1 MFAKKLLTAPLQSRF
16 IHSSVMANA
25 RAARIGNPA
34 LFICDIQE
42 RFRTITYEFPK
53 LVSTSLKLLRASKP
67 LNIPIYVTTQN
78 TARLGPTVAE
88 FDEYLQPSNP
98 NLRINCDKTLFSMIT
113 PEVKEKLPNAASE
126 KPLDAIIVGLESHV
140 CVTQTALDLLS
151 LGHRVYIIA
160 DGVSSANAEE
170 RHVAL
175 ARLRDA
181 GAIVTTS
188 ESILFEIMGDSKIG
202 VFREISGLVKETGKE
217 TKGAL
222 EAFCSASKI

>member
-1 MFAKKLLTAPLQSRF
+1 
-16 IHSSVMANA
+16 
-25 RAARIGNPA
+25 
-34 LFICDIQE
+34 
-42 RFRTITYEFPK
+42 
-53 LVSTSLKLLRASKP
+53 
-67 LNIPIYVTTQN
+67 
-78 TARLGPTVAE
+78 
-88 FDEYLQPSNP
+88 
-98 NLRINCDKTLFSMIT
+98 MIT

-140 CVTQTALDLLS
+140 CVTQTVLDLLS

-202 VFREISGLVKETGKE
+202 VFREISGLFKETGKE
-217 TKGAL
+217 TKDAL
-222 EAFCSASKI
+222 EAFCSASKICCLLYTSPSPRDRG

>member
-1 MFAKKLLTAPLQSRF
+1 
-16 IHSSVMANA
+16 MANA
-25 RAARIGNPA
+25 RAARIRNPA

-42 RFRTITYEFPK
+42 RFRSITYEFPK

-88 FDEYLQPSNP
+88 FDEFLQSSNP
-98 NLRINCDKTLFSMIT
+98 NLRINHDKTLFSMIT
-113 PEVKEKLPNAASE
+113 PEVKKHLPAASE
-126 KPLDAIIVGLESHV
+126 QPLDAIIVGLESHV
-140 CVTQTALDLLS
+140 CVTQSALDLLS

-170 RHVAL
+170 RHIAL

-181 GAIVTTS
+181 GATVTTS

>member
-1 MFAKKLLTAPLQSRF
+1 
-16 IHSSVMANA
+16 MANV
-25 RAARIGNPA
+25 RTARIGNPA

-42 RFRTITYEFPK
+42 RFRSITYEFPK

-78 TARLGPTVAE
+78 SARLGPTVAE
-88 FDEYLQPSNP
+88 LDEYLQPSNP

-113 PEVKEKLPNAASE
+113 PEVKMKLPSG

-160 DGVSSANAEE
+160 DGVSSANVEE

-202 VFREISGLVKETGKE
+202 VFREISGLVKETGKD

-222 EAFCSASKI
+222 EAFCAASKI